1 MHDID
6 MDGRTVLQLADVV
19 KVFSRG
25 TVDEVTALNHVNI
38 SVYESDFITIIG
50 SNGAGK
56 STLLNIIAGVY
67 PPERGGKVYIR
78 GNDVTNLAEHRRAGY
93 VGRVWQEP
101 QMGTSG
107 GLTIE
112 ENMSLAFLRRQRKGL
127 GWAVTKMRRDLFR
140 ERLSLLG
147 LGLEDRLSVSTGT
160 LSGGQRQALALVM
173 ATIGKPTILL
183 LDEHVA
189 SLDPKTA
196 KTVLSMTDDIV
207 RADEVTAVVVTH
219 NMDVALRHGNRLIM
233 MHEGR
238 IILDIGE
245 AKKKV
250 LSVEDLVRAFEQ
262 AAGETFDDDSVL
274 LTQRE

>member
-6 MDGRTVLQLADVV
+6 RNSQTVLQLVDVV

-25 TVDEVTALNHVNI
+25 TGDEVTALNHVNI
-38 SVYESDFITIIG
+38 DVHDGDFITIIG

-67 PPERGGKVYIR
+67 PPERGGKVLIR
-78 GNDVTNLAEHRRAGY
+78 GNDVTSLAEHRRAGY

-112 ENMSLAFLRRQRKGL
+112 ENMSLAFLRRQKKGL
-127 GWAVTKMRRDLFR
+127 GRAVTRDRRRLFK
-140 ERLSLLG
+140 ERLSMLG
-147 LGLEDRLSVSTGT
+147 LGLEDRLNVSTGT

-196 KTVLSMTDDIV
+196 KTVLAMTDDIV
-207 RADEVTAVVVTH
+207 RRDKMTAIMVTH
-219 NMDVALRHGNRLIM
+219 NMDVALRHGNRLTM

-238 IILDIGE
+238 IILDIDE
-245 AKKKV
+245 TSKKV